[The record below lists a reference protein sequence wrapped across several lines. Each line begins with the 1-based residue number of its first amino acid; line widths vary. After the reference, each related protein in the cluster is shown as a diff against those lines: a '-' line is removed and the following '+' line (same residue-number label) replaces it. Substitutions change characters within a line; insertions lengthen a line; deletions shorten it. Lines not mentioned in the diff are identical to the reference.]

1 MPSDWTDLSSDW
13 QILMTTIKTNTYLH
27 SRWVVLGA
35 LAFMMCVSMA
45 LPIYGGSVLGTYMT
59 AELHWERST
68 LGLLIAANMAANGLC
83 APLVAALTSKIGVR
97 GCLVI
102 GCILMAAASIAL
114 ATWVTEPWQ
123 AAVTFGAIGV
133 AATFASII
141 PCQTAVAA
149 WFGHRRPFALSLLY
163 AAMGIGGFIFVWL
176 MTWAIQGSTIGYR
189 MGCWVFF
196 GFSAIGLVVTL
207 LLVRNKPDA
216 DQFDAWELADS
227 QRLAARPFAPPPA
240 PLNLDGGLRKVL
252 CSPALW
258 AIYFSMFATTC
269 GSAFV
274 IAHAQ
279 AHLRDIGHSPVLAAA
294 TISIISAAMVIGNF
308 GIGSVAQRL
317 GPRRAYFGA
326 LVLFGVGLFTLIY
339 ATGSIGL
346 YGYAVLYGL
355 GFGAAQVGPMV
366 LLSGYWG
373 VQVFPM
379 LTALGLLIQTAGA
392 AVSPIAAG
400 VYFDSYGRY
409 QPVILVIVIMT
420 VVAMVLLRVI
430 GPPKASGV
438 QGWGLSCAPE
448 SMEHSSKPNA

>member
-1 MPSDWTDLSSDW
+1 
-13 QILMTTIKTNTYLH
+13 
-27 SRWVVLGA
+27 
-35 LAFMMCVSMA
+35 MMCVSMA

-59 AELHWERST
+59 AEMHWERST

-83 APLVAALTSKIGVR
+83 APLVAALTTKIGVR
-97 GCLVI
+97 ACLII
-102 GCILMAAASIAL
+102 GCFLMAAASIVL

-133 AATFASII
+133 AATFASVI

-149 WFGHRRPFALSLLY
+149 WFGHRRPLALSLLY

-176 MTWAIQGSTIGYR
+176 ITWAIQGSASGYR

-196 GFSAIGLVVTL
+196 GFSALGLVVTL
-207 LLVRNKPDA
+207 LLVRDKPDVE
-216 DQFDAWELADS
+216 QYEAWESADI
-227 QRLAARPFAPPPA
+227 QRQAARQFPPPPA
-240 PLNLDGGLRKVL
+240 PVDIDLRLRNVL
-252 CSPALW
+252 WSPALW

-279 AHLRDIGHSPVLAAA
+279 AHLRDIGHSPMLAAA

-326 LVLFGVGLFTLIY
+326 LVLFGVGLCTLIY
-339 ATGSIGL
+339 ASGSVGL
-346 YGYAVLYGL
+346 YGYAILYGL

-392 AVSPIAAG
+392 AVSPILAG
-400 VYFDSYGRY
+400 IYFDSTGHY
-409 QPVILVIVIMT
+409 QPVILLIVIMT
-420 VVAMVLLRVI
+420 AISMVLLRLI
-430 GPPKASGV
+430 GPPKCKGA
-438 QGWGLSCAPE
+438 QEWTPTDAA
-448 SMEHSSKPNA
+448 EHPAKRHA